1 MTIVGGGGVHLKRLI
16 LSEDFHE
23 DYAYLDAT
31 IQKRADNAL
40 KKLLMYPIPPGLEFE
55 KLKGRH
61 DPDIYTIHVTG
72 NIKVSMTIV
81 GDTARLRHI
90 DTHRRIDRN
99 P

>member
-31 IQKRADNAL
+31 IQKRTDTAL
-40 KKLLMYPIPPGLEFE
+40 IKLLMYPMPPGIEFE
-55 KLKGRH
+55 KLKGYN

-72 NIKVSMTIV
+72 NFKISMTIE
-81 GDTARLRHI
+81 GDTALLRHV
-90 DTHRRIDRN
+90 DTHRRIDRS